1 MCKARSACGIGTA
14 CGAVTRTVV
23 FWPGETIG
31 GSNWNEKG
39 ADHGV
44 EIDTGTFKSA
54 FSAPRILTEMLVCV
68 ASLTAGG
75 V

>member
-1 MCKARSACGIGTA
+1 M
-14 CGAVTRTVV
+14 TRTVV

-54 FSAPRILTEMLVCV
+54 FSAPRILTEM
-68 ASLTAGG
+68 AAGTPIRMMTMMEMELTILQTISP
-75 V
+75 